1 MRLMKKKIFIMAVV
15 LLTSTAAAIA
25 KNVVAVHASCGKTAY
40 IDTER
45 TTIENTM
52 KQVMVIE
59 SVLCG
64 D

>member
-1 MRLMKKKIFIMAVV
+1 MRKKIFIIAAV
-15 LLTSTAAAIA
+15 LFTSTAAAIA
-25 KNVVAVHASCGKTAY
+25 KNVVPVNTSCGKTAY

-52 KQVMVIE
+52 KQVMEIDRI
-59 SVLCG
+59 LCG